1 MNATLTGSC
10 HCGAVRIA
18 IPTAPDYIND
28 CNCSLCMTR
37 GAIWGYFPPAAVT
50 ITGATHRYIRAD
62 LPDPALA
69 THWCATC
76 GTTTH
81 WLALDPAYDRM
92 GVNMRLFD
100 PADYA
105 AVEVRPV
112 DGRSWDG

>member
-1 MNATLTGSC
+1 MPLSGSC
-10 HCGAVRIA
+10 HCGAVRIT
-18 IPTAPDYIND
+18 IPAAPEYIND

-50 ITGATHRYIRAD
+50 FSGDTRHYVRAD

-69 THWCATC
+69 THWCTRC
-76 GTTTH
+76 GTTTY
-81 WLALDPAYDRM
+81 WAALDPAYARM

-105 AVEVRPV
+105 GVEVRAI
-112 DGRSWDG
+112 DGRSWVG